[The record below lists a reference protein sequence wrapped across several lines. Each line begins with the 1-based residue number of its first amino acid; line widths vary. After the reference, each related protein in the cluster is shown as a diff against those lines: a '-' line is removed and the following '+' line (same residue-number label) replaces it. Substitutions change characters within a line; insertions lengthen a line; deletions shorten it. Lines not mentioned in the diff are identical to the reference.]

1 MASAQRATSAMWRA
15 VEIFFRKMIR
25 WALHCKRDIRTS
37 LLYVLSDSPS
47 VQLLTF
53 KRCLRLFEKLD
64 DPNSE
69 ERFVGKIKKGILDLP
84 LHEKNLLGPN
94 MFTFWPEFV

>member
-1 MASAQRATSAMWRA
+1 M
-15 VEIFFRKMIR
+15 
-25 WALHCKRDIRTS
+25 
-37 LLYVLSDSPS
+37 
-47 VQLLTF
+47 QLLTF
-53 KRCLRLFEKLD
+53 KRCLRFFEKLD

-94 MFTFWPEFV
+94 MFTFWPEFVESCAAEDLCVSKLYSMFNASV